1 MGAKMGRDF
10 HAMNY
15 DDGCKSCHDQGIR
28 IQPSDKACEQC
39 HDVNDLA
46 EATQRSGDE
55 VHQNPHNNL
64 HYGKETPCTECHGEH
79 EAKAPLCADCHTFK
93 FDAHKN

>member
-1 MGAKMGRDF
+1 MGPTMGRDF

-15 DDGCKSCHDQGIR
+15 DDGCESCHDQGIKVR
-28 IQPSDKACEQC
+28 PSDTACAAC
-39 HDVNDLA
+39 HDIDELA
-46 EATQRSGDE
+46 EATKRSGDE
-55 VHQNPHNNL
+55 VHQNPHDNL

-93 FDAHKN
+93 YDQHKN